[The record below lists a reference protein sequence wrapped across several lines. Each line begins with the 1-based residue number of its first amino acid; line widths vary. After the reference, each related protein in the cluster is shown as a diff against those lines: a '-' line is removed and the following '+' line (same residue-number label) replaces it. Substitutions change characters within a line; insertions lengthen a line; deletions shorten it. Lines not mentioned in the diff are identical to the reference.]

1 MADDDATPHPARPGT
16 HRGPQARYRL
26 VRRRLGRPRWR
37 DSNRAHLSDTVA
49 GGGQVALVLVH
60 HGRASSNSGMPTPWI
75 KPKSKLFM
83 SASRKPSPPRLR
95 DKSDLSQFVER
106 SDRNVSIDNIARI
119 AKGLQIEPWRLLKDD

>member
-1 MADDDATPHPARPGT
+1 MTTLLRTQRAQERIEGRKPVID
-16 HRGPQARYRL
+16 L

-83 SASRKPSPPRLR
+83 SASRKPSPPRLQ
-95 DKSDLSQFVER
+95 DQSDLSQFH
-106 SDRNVSIDNIARI
+106 
-119 AKGLQIEPWRLLKDD
+119 